1 MRPGFIGIDAAF
13 AKNKRLPVSICTWRG
28 ERLVPEPLRRL
39 SFEPPRGSGNS
50 ATLDSKKVDQFA
62 REATAY
68 IFAVCPVLR
77 IQPHRIAIDAPSAPR
92 RQGIPRRTAEVA
104 MNASGISCF
113 ATPSASEFDSIRTKV
128 SAHLASGGAESHMPH
143 ANQLWMLV
151 GFSLFKHLSEVAPC
165 IEVFPQATAR
175 ALGTGQIHKSD
186 ARGLA
191 AQLSHASSQTGWPSD
206 CPDDPDFEEIAWA
219 PAPDRLDAYLCAW
232 VAALPEEDRVAF
244 GDPPDDVIWVPKID
258 VVPPGALW
266 SPVRQVGHRRV
277 EVNRT
282 RPSVRATLLCPACS
296 AHEFKRWPW
305 GWDSHAAFRCRGL
318 AGQDPGERKREFR
331 LRFGDLLPRQDT
343 HRAEMARHDLR

>member
-39 SFEPPRGSGNS
+39 SFEPPRGSGNA

-68 IFAVCPVLR
+68 IFAVCPELR

-113 ATPSASEFDSIRTKV
+113 GTPSASEFDSIRTKV

-151 GFSLFKHLSEVAPC
+151 GFSLLSTSA
-165 IEVFPQATAR
+165 
-175 ALGTGQIHKSD
+175 KSPL
-186 ARGLA
+186 ASRSSPRPRQGRWRRGR
-191 AQLSHASSQTGWPSD
+191 STSQTHAVSRLRHRAQGLRRSSLRQPTSAATTSPPGGRHLGEVRESLASG
-206 CPDDPDFEEIAWA
+206 PDP
-219 PAPDRLDAYLCAW
+219 RLDKLDSLKTAPVRVLSLKQTPISQQSHLGSRDSAQHTCST
-232 VAALPEEDRVAF
+232 PVAF
-244 GDPPDDVIWVPKID
+244 
-258 VVPPGALW
+258 ALDLHADGERDHPRERCN
-266 SPVRQVGHRRV
+266 SALYK
-277 EVNRT
+277 
-282 RPSVRATLLCPACS
+282 SCS
-296 AHEFKRWPW
+296 AGYE
-305 GWDSHAAFRCRGL
+305 
-318 AGQDPGERKREFR
+318 
-331 LRFGDLLPRQDT
+331 
-343 HRAEMARHDLR
+343 